1 MEKETLKN
9 LLSKLNCDD
18 PFEQWAINQIERAL
32 KNRSYSDDL
41 EDFLEKEDED
51 ELLSGLRE
59 NYEEFQPDPEEE
71 DWN

>member
-1 MEKETLKN
+1 MIFVLCQDKIRLKEKKIQYGEDHRRN
-9 LLSKLNCDD
+9 EDEPD
-18 PFEQWAINQIERAL
+18 RRERGKA
-32 KNRSYSDDL
+32 
-41 EDFLEKEDED
+41 EKEDED